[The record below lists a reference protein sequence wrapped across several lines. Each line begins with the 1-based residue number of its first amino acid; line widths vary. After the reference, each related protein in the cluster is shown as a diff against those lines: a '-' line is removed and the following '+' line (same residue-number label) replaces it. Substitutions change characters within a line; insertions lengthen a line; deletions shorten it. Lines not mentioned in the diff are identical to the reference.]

1 MSRFVPPIVAPPA
14 AVRMPPIRRTTLDN
28 GLQVWTARSGTL
40 PVIAGSLI
48 LDVGT
53 ADDPPDAAGLTSL
66 MVDLL
71 DEGAGG
77 RDAIAFAEA
86 AAALGATIDV
96 HAGADATTVQVWS
109 IRRHLEDVLALVADA
124 VIRPH
129 LAAPDL
135 ERVRD
140 LRLSRLQQ
148 LRRTPAALADR
159 ALTAAL
165 FAGHGYARPGL
176 GTTRGLEALTLEAV
190 AARHAACIRPDRATL
205 VLVGEAGHDAL
216 VAGAAAAFGDWRPAA
231 PAAPLTR
238 VAMAATPPARTIFVA
253 RDGAPQSEIR
263 CAHLA
268 PARRIGEYPAL
279 LVVNAALGGSFSG
292 RLNQRLRQQL
302 GYTYGARS
310 AFDLDR
316 DGGSF
321 TCETSVQADKT
332 AESVRELHQL
342 VAGVRGARPLTADEL
357 AFARDALT
365 LGYARHFETPRQV
378 AGALGQLAVYGLD
391 DDEYDAFVPRVRA
404 VTSDDAARVAAT
416 YLRPDELITVV
427 VGDPAVAATLG
438 DIETVQP
445 EF

>member
-1 MSRFVPPIVAPPA
+1 M
-14 AVRMPPIRRTTLDN
+14 
-28 GLQVWTARSGTL
+28 
-40 PVIAGSLI
+40 
-48 LDVGT
+48 
-53 ADDPPDAAGLTSL
+53 
-66 MVDLL
+66 
-71 DEGAGG
+71 
-77 RDAIAFAEA
+77 
-86 AAALGATIDV
+86 
-96 HAGADATTVQVWS
+96 
-109 IRRHLEDVLALVADA
+109 RRHLVHALSLAADA

-135 ERVRD
+135 ARVRD

-165 FAGHGYARPGL
+165 FAGHGYAQPGL
-176 GTTRGLEALTLEAV
+176 GTTRGLEALTLDAV
-190 AARHAACIRPDRATL
+190 VARHAAYVRPDRATL
-205 VLVGEAGHDAL
+205 VLVGEAEHDEL
-216 VAGAAAAFGDWRPAA
+216 VTAAAAAFGAWRPAGEA
-231 PAAPLTR
+231 GPLTR
-238 VAMAATPPARTIFVA
+238 VPTGATPAARTIFVA
-253 RDGAPQSEIR
+253 REGAPQSEIR

-268 PARRIGEYPAL
+268 PARRLDEYPAL

-332 AESVRELHQL
+332 AESVGELHQL
-342 VAGVRGARPLTADEL
+342 VAGVCGAQPITADEL

-404 VTSDDAARVAAT
+404 VTAADAARVAAA
-416 YLRPDELITVV
+416 YLRPAELITVV

-438 DIETVQP
+438 EIETVQP